1 MKNVSTANIRLST
14 PISNR
19 PYLKHHCAFIN
30 IFARA
35 LLVSVFALINFSM
48 HVILSLINSRL
59 LPLSDK
65 MDLAE
70 IL

>member
-1 MKNVSTANIRLST
+1 MSS
-14 PISNR
+14 R

-48 HVILSLINSRL
+48 HIILSLINSRL
-59 LPLSDK
+59 LPVSDK